1 MSGHTRSQGLEIRDI
16 RFSRREI
23 RDLGIAWIVLG
34 IAFTLF
40 LNPSLLRAL
49 LAGIVDPASL
59 AGPVAASM
67 LAVGTGF
74 LLHELAHKVVAVRY
88 GQIAEFRADYNML
101 GLALLAALAG
111 FLFAA
116 PGAVHHRGRI
126 TVRENGLIALAGPLV
141 NVVLAVAFL
150 PIALF
155 GTGYAAS
162 VGGLGLFV
170 NLLLA
175 GFNMLPVGP
184 LDGRKVLAWSKPV
197 FVVCFLGTA
206 GPGIA
211 LLFGLLPAG
220 L

>member
-1 MSGHTRSQGLEIRDI
+1 MSGHTRSRGLEIRDI

-49 LAGIVDPASL
+49 LAGVVDPASL

-74 LLHELAHKVVAVRY
+74 LLHELAHKIVAVRY

-126 TVRENGLIALAGPLV
+126 TLRENGLIALAGPMV
-141 NVVLAVAFL
+141 NAVLAVAFL

-184 LDGRKVLAWSKPV
+184 LDGRKVMAWSKPV
-197 FVVCFLGTA
+197 FAVCFLGTA